1 MRKRKLLSTVLFL
14 TLIIALFSACSGK
27 DEESSPPSNNDKNK
41 ESTETSSNPSSET
54 DENTNNSTDDETS
67 SKPSDANGSN
77 NTTSDDQATKNN
89 DGTKSDSDTSK
100 DNSNKNSESQP
111 NKDSNSS
118 KSEDKEDTAK
128 DETAA
133 GSSTGENRKDSSD
146 PDSHLKNFDLDTYLN
161 TNYIIEGAHYKTKNL
176 GKIKGT
182 DRIDYKVDIL
192 PNTKQFGQEIDTIF
206 KNGAP
211 NEDKRTDAM
220 MNISRNILVDLPV
233 INRKV
238 HIDSVNW
245 VSYDGKSQVMLVQ
258 DFEQSTIK

>member
-1 MRKRKLLSTVLFL
+1 MRKRKPLSTVLFL

-67 SKPSDANGSN
+67 SKPSDTNGSN

-89 DGTKSDSDTSK
+89 DGTKLDSDTSK

-118 KSEDKEDTAK
+118 KSEDTAK

-133 GSSTGENRKDSSD
+133 GSPTGENRKDSSD

>member
-1 MRKRKLLSTVLFL
+1 MKKRKLLSTVLFL

-27 DEESSPPSNNDKNK
+27 DEESSPPSNSDKNK

-54 DENTNNSTDDETS
+54 DENTNNSTDDES
-67 SKPSDANGSN
+67 SNKPSDNNGSSN
-77 NTTSDDQATKNN
+77 KTSEDQTTKND
-89 DGTKSDSDTSK
+89 DGTKSE
-100 DNSNKNSESQP
+100 SNKNSETQP
-111 NKDSNSS
+111 NKDTNSS
-118 KSEDKEDTAK
+118 KSEDKDK
-128 DETAA
+128 DETTA
-133 GSSTGENRKDSSD
+133 GSPTGENRKDSSD
-146 PDSHLKNFDLDTYLN
+146 PDSHLKNFNLDTYLN
-161 TNYIIEGAHYKTKNL
+161 ANYIIEGAHYKTKNL
-176 GKIKGT
+176 GKIEGT

-192 PNTKQFGQEIDTIF
+192 PDTKQFGQEIDTIF

-233 INRKV
+233 INRKI